1 MSRSR
6 RSISLPITLMSIAVA
21 LSIALMVGWIIIVV
35 RNQDLSERV
44 TSNTWLLVAGIVS
57 FGLIMAVLVVFA
69 IALVRQILEVRR
81 QDRFIDSVTHELKSP
96 LASIKLCL
104 ETLPRRGL
112 EPSQHERL
120 RVMMLDD
127 VERLTLLIDDVLVA
141 SRLEHDR
148 VGHDVEQV
156 DISELIDSCVT
167 RVARRYEVEDD
178 AVRLDVAEY
187 LSMRTDRTALEIVL
201 LNLVDNAIKYSDPPV
216 QVTVRAW
223 REGRRVG
230 FEVTDQGIGIPRPQL
245 GRIFQRFHRVP
256 SRRVHARRGTGLGL
270 YVVRA
275 LVDQLGGKLKA
286 DSEGSGMG
294 STFTVL
300 LPHEMRSKAKDSTTD
315 ELVTEPLPAARS
327 G

>member
-1 MSRSR
+1 
-6 RSISLPITLMSIAVA
+6 MSIAVA
-21 LSIALMVGWIIIVV
+21 LSIALLVGWIIIVV
-35 RNQDLSERV
+35 RNQDLSEQV
-44 TSNTWLLVAGIVS
+44 ASNTWLLVSGIVS

-104 ETLPRRGL
+104 ETLPRHGL
-112 EPSQHERL
+112 DPSQYERL
-120 RVMMLDD
+120 RLMMLDD

-148 VGHDVEQV
+148 VGHDVEQ
-156 DISELIDSCVT
+156 IGIPELVTSCVA
-167 RVARRYEVEDD
+167 RVARRYDIDGD
-178 AVRLDVAEY
+178 AIRLDVASE
-187 LSMRTDRTALEIVL
+187 LSIRTDRTGLEIVL

-216 QVTVRAW
+216 QVSVRAW
-223 REGRRVG
+223 RDGTRIG
-230 FEVTDQGIGIPRPQL
+230 FEVADQGIGIPRQQL

-286 DSEGSGMG
+286 TSEGQGKG
-294 STFTVL
+294 ATFTVL
-300 LPHEMRSKAKDSTTD
+300 LPHEMRPANKGSSVDNPI
-315 ELVTEPLPAARS
+315 TEALPAANS